1 VNPTRTVVTLGLGQI
16 AGWGST
22 FYLPA
27 ILAPAMAADLGVSR
41 PVVFAAFSSAL
52 IVAALIGPMA
62 GRWLDRHG
70 GKPVLAV
77 TNIVFG
83 LGLVL
88 LATATSTAGL
98 FLAWAVLGLGMGS
111 GLYEAAFATVVRI
124 YGHAARNSITGIT
137 LIAGFAST
145 VAWPLSQWLLSTW
158 GWRETC
164 AAWALVQLLV
174 ALPLHL
180 SLPRMPGF
188 SDAAT
193 AQDNPSSAAAGEA
206 APATHAIRNTAL
218 LAYAFAAVWFVAS
231 AMAAHLPIL
240 LGAAGASTALAVTAA
255 ALVGPAQV
263 VARLLEFALQKRVS
277 PLRSAR
283 IAALTHPLGVVLLVL
298 LGPAGCIPFV
308 LLHGAG
314 NGVLTIAKGTLP
326 LVFFGPHGYGARQ
339 GWLMMPARIA
349 LAVSPFAFGLVIE
362 RLGLAAM
369 WLSAALGASVF
380 GALLALRRS

>member
-1 VNPTRTVVTLGLGQI
+1 MNPTRTVVTLGLGQI

-41 PVVFAAFSSAL
+41 PTVFAAFSSSL

-62 GRWLDRHG
+62 GRVLDRHG
-70 GKPVLAV
+70 GKPVLAL
-77 TNIVFG
+77 TNVLFA
-83 LGLVL
+83 LGLLL
-88 LATATSTAGL
+88 LATVRSAPGL
-98 FLAWAVLGLGMGS
+98 FAAWAVLGLGMGS

-124 YGHAARNSITGIT
+124 YGQAARNAITGIT

-164 AAWALVQLLV
+164 VAWALVQLLV

-180 SLPRMPGF
+180 SLPRMLAFG
-188 SDAAT
+188 DAAT
-193 AQDNPSSAAAGEA
+193 AQHGSSAPAAGDA
-206 APATHAIRNTAL
+206 APATHALRNTFL
-218 LAYAFAAVWFVAS
+218 LAYAFAAVWFIAS

-240 LGAAGASTALAVTAA
+240 LSAAGASTALAVTAA

-263 VARLLEFALQKRVS
+263 AARLLEFALQQRVS

-283 IAALTHPLGVVLLVL
+283 LAALTHPIGVVLLIL

-349 LAVSPFAFGLVIE
+349 LAVSPFVFGLVIE

-369 WLSAALGASVF
+369 WLSAALGATVF

>member
-1 VNPTRTVVTLGLGQI
+1 MNPTRTVVTLGLGQI

-62 GRWLDRHG
+62 GRVLDRHG
-70 GKPVLAV
+70 GKPVLAL
-77 TNIVFG
+77 TNVVFA
-83 LGLVL
+83 LGLLL
-88 LATATSTAGL
+88 LATVRSAPGL
-98 FLAWAVLGLGMGS
+98 FAAWAVLGLGMGS

-124 YGHAARNSITGIT
+124 YGQAARNAITGIT

-164 AAWALVQLLV
+164 VAWALVQLLV

-180 SLPRMPGF
+180 SLPRMPAF

-193 AQDNPSSAAAGEA
+193 AQRGSSAPAAGDA
-206 APATHAIRNTAL
+206 APATHALRNTFL
-218 LAYAFAAVWFVAS
+218 LAYAFAAVWFIAS

-240 LGAAGASTALAVTAA
+240 LSAAGASTALAVTAA

-263 VARLLEFALQKRVS
+263 AARLLEFALQQRVS

-283 IAALTHPLGVVLLVL
+283 LAALTHPIGVVLLIL

-339 GWLMMPARIA
+339 GWLMMPARVA
-349 LAVSPFAFGLVIE
+349 LAVSPFLFGLVIE

-369 WLSAALGASVF
+369 WLSAALGATVF